1 VKAAT
6 AVLTRAHEQ
15 NDAEGTQR
23 AAFMLL
29 VKLMSAFRIDQR
41 RRIFKRRM
49 CGIYFL
55 INREEIAYIGKSET
69 VMQRVAQHD
78 HDNRIQF
85 DRWCYQPVPIYWL
98 NAAEKEFIERYQPKH
113 NVSNVT
119 GARWRY
125 RKPLRYKLKGVPIWN
140 ASTKAW
146 PLEE

>member
-55 INREEIAYIGKSET
+55 INREETRQKRNS
-69 VMQRVAQHD
+69 
-78 HDNRIQF
+78 
-85 DRWCYQPVPIYWL
+85 L
-98 NAAEKEFIERYQPKH
+98 NDISP
-113 NVSNVT
+113 
-119 GARWRY
+119 
-125 RKPLRYKLKGVPIWN
+125 
-140 ASTKAW
+140 STMSAM
-146 PLEE
+146 